1 MQNPTITPKAIIEP
15 YEQEGQRNLLK
26 VSADWSA
33 AGVDRPV
40 SSGTVVNGKKL
51 AERLARAIEDGV
63 AYPYRG
69 ILTDVN
75 GKTYVDQAHNVMAR
89 RMNADLKK
97 LGY

>member
-1 MQNPTITPKAIIEP
+1 MSNPTITPKAIIKP
-15 YEQEGQRNLLK
+15 YSDMPNHYI

-33 AGVDRPV
+33 AGVNRPV
-40 SSGTVVNGKKL
+40 TSSVVVTTKKV

-63 AYPYRG
+63 AYSYRG

>member
-1 MQNPTITPKAIIEP
+1 MSNPTITAKAVV
-15 YEQEGQRNLLK
+15 EQYGDNPNHYL
-26 VSADWSA
+26 VSADWSV

-40 SSGTVVNGKKL
+40 SSGMVVNGKKV

-63 AYPYRG
+63 ACPYRG
-69 ILTDVN
+69 IKTDIN

-89 RMNADLKK
+89 RMNADLRR